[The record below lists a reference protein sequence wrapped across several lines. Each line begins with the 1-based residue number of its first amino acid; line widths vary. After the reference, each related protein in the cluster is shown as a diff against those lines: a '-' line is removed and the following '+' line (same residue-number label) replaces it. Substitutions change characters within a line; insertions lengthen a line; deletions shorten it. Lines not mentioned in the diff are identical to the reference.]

1 MVAFLHS
8 KAGAI
13 GCRKADAIT
22 ATESPGLKSPGFQ
35 YDSDDGL

>member
-13 GCRKADAIT
+13 RRRKADAIT
-22 ATESPGLKSPGFQ
+22 ATMRKSPGFQ